1 MRFSRWPR
9 GWLKHE
15 KSHTERKVCFINL
28 KHGGG
33 RLRRNGSTSVAG
45 ARLHTGNDRRQ
56 GGAE

>member
-15 KSHTERKVCFINL
+15 KSHTEQEVRFKNL

-33 RLRRNGSTSVAG
+33 RRNGSTSVAG
-45 ARLHTGNDRRQ
+45 ARLHTDNDRRQ

>member
-1 MRFSRWPR
+1 MRFSQGTR

-15 KSHTERKVCFINL
+15 SSHTERKACFKNL

-33 RLRRNGSTSVAG
+33 RRNGSTSVAG
-45 ARLHTGNDRRQ
+45 ARLHTDNDRRQ